1 MLTDHN
7 KYQMIN
13 VTPAQTDKRTDLV
26 YMAIHHRL
34 GDRCVLRRIS
44 DMNFH
49 SWAILGNRGCRKK
62 IQTAIRRV
70 TNNFNLKKSTL
81 VSALKR
87 FIMWS
92 YRKWHFFIKEIIENR
107 LPLEFQKCKQI
118 ELLIKTLSAT
128 TVLFIEIMIF
138 KFLYSRNKVINH
150 WTQREKARTEGYLH

>member
-49 SWAILGNRGCRKK
+49 SWAILGSRGCRKK
-62 IQTAIRRV
+62 NPNCHKNATFEASFKGQQ
-70 TNNFNLKKSTL
+70 
-81 VSALKR
+81 
-87 FIMWS
+87 
-92 YRKWHFFIKEIIENR
+92 II
-107 LPLEFQKCKQI
+107 
-118 ELLIKTLSAT
+118 LI
-128 TVLFIEIMIF
+128 
-138 KFLYSRNKVINH
+138 
-150 WTQREKARTEGYLH
+150 